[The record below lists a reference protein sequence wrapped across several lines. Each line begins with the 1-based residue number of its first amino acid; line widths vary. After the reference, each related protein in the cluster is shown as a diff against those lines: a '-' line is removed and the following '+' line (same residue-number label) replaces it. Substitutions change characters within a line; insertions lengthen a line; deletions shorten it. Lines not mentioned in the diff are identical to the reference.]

1 MDGFAPLGQCVCDW
15 SLARPLKFIP
25 KVFHLIF
32 LAGKQDYMKTSI
44 HKATQMFIMVAK
56 DTEEGHYSFP
66 YDNIEGL
73 LQPGFQKDPTQG
85 GFYLNISRK
94 WILGLLL
101 LKDPRYSYRSC
112 LPSSHEHSEW
122 VGNLGS
128 AEKLCTPCL
137 EGHLSQG
144 KTCIKELWVFFP
156 PCHLL
161 VWVARGLSLFSVMYV
176 CHCEDRSVWLCCE
189 RAHET
194 GTVQGGR
201 QTIYVYSS
209 SFMHVISQANIDTWT
224 LSNQN

>member
-1 MDGFAPLGQCVCDW
+1 MDSNRWLELKEWMVLLLLLGQCVRDW
-15 SLARPLKFIP
+15 SLAKPLKFIP

-85 GFYLNISRK
+85 RFYLNISRK
-94 WILGLLL
+94 WIPGLLL

-122 VGNLGS
+122 VGILGS

-144 KTCIKELWVFFP
+144 KTCIKELCGFFFP

-161 VWVARGLSLFSVMYV
+161 VWVARGLSLFSVIVRMSLWGQI
-176 CHCEDRSVWLCCE
+176 CITLLWACPWDRYCSRWK
-189 RAHET
+189 T
-194 GTVQGGR
+194 D
-201 QTIYVYSS
+201 
-209 SFMHVISQANIDTWT
+209 NIC
-224 LSNQN
+224 LLL